1 MTRSYP
7 AVRHAVEAFDKK
19 TEFLVFEVPIP
30 RENIEKLRIIMKWS
44 EPEDEI
50 YGYAVGSFDRHY
62 VLRPEVRF
70 SDRESCKQVIFYS
83 HKKPRP
89 VT

>member
-30 RENIEKLRIIMKWS
+30 KENIEGLRIIMKWS

-50 YGYAVGSFDRHY
+50 YGYDLDSAQITQLEALIGITFYDPKYDFQLGSHA
-62 VLRPEVRF
+62 
-70 SDRESCKQVIFYS
+70 SK
-83 HKKPRP
+83 
-89 VT
+89 